1 MKATKK
7 QLNYILILL
16 QKLPPEEVV
25 KITREYDLQNLTK
38 KQAINLIKKLLEVKN
53 HGKSTNT
60 NNQQLTNKTSPKHI
74 YTNGA

>member
-7 QLNYILILL
+7 QLNYILTLL

-38 KQAINLIKKLLEVKN
+38 KQASNLIKKLLEVIN
-53 HGKSTNT
+53 HGTKRN
-60 NNQQLTNKTSPKHI
+60 NKTRNTSNCTCRKCRS
-74 YTNGA
+74 